1 MASKRSHR
9 DVGCGPWG
17 LWRCGLASPAQL
29 CKLESASDETGRA
42 FPARCLGAVL
52 QLTRGAS
59 RRGWHL
65 GLRFLER
72 SLPFSRP
79 LPARGSASVSGLFWT
94 LRESTAQG
102 RWVPG
107 LGSESLVHTWGWPSA
122 GDKPLGSRAPGP
134 RVRAGVWG
142 EGSGC
147 CSLYNNKPASARGLW
162 RGCGVCLWAVE
173 GLAKGAREAGSP
185 VFFLQ
190 FPYYLLRGGLRASV
204 LLGQIKDLGQTLNF

>member
-1 MASKRSHR
+1 MDNKRLGSLGGRWCLHVAHYRCFVPHWVSGPLCLPGRGGGRGLRAPAPRGDRGKGLLGPSKPREGCGR
-9 DVGCGPWG
+9 GIQAEPQGCGPWG

-52 QLTRGAS
+52 QLPRGAS

-72 SLPFSRP
+72 SLRFSRP
-79 LPARGSASVSGLFWT
+79 RPARGSASVSGLFWT

-107 LGSESLVHTWGWPSA
+107 LGSESLVHTWGWLSA

-134 RVRAGVWG
+134 RVRAGV
-142 EGSGC
+142 
-147 CSLYNNKPASARGLW
+147 
-162 RGCGVCLWAVE
+162 
-173 GLAKGAREAGSP
+173 
-185 VFFLQ
+185 
-190 FPYYLLRGGLRASV
+190 
-204 LLGQIKDLGQTLNF
+204 